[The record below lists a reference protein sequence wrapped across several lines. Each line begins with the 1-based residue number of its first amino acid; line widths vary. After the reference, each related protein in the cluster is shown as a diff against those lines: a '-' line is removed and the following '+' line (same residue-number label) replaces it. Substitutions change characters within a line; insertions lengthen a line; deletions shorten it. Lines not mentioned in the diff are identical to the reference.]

1 MMDMKT
7 EDTKAEETR
16 ALILQAAMTRILHY
30 GYGKTTMAEIAR
42 DCDMS
47 AGNIYRFFASKLDI
61 AEALAWKKHG
71 LLMTELERIAGDTSR
86 SAPERMRALLWRQ
99 MQYWFDLVAK
109 DDKVLEIAEVLER
122 ERPDFVRQESRLQR
136 RHFVRILEDGM
147 VSGEFAPIDDTEMM
161 ADTIQTATMKFCY
174 PTLLAKVPRE
184 RLEDEMRRVSDLLIR
199 GLVNR

>member
-1 MMDMKT
+1 MKT
-7 EDTKAEETR
+7 EEKKADETR

-71 LLMTELERIAGDTSR
+71 LLMTELSRIASDTGKP
-86 SAPERMRALLWRQ
+86 APERLRALLWRH

-122 ERPDFVRQESRLQR
+122 ERPGFVRDEARLQR
-136 RHFVRILEDGM
+136 KHFVRILEDG
-147 VSGEFAPIDDTEMM
+147 VKSGEFAPIDDTELM

-174 PTLLAKVPRE
+174 PTLLSKVPRE
-184 RLEDEMRRVSDLLIR
+184 RLEDEMRRVSDLILR
-199 GLVNR
+199 GLSS